1 MPAKS
6 YPAAAPDA
14 IGMADALDHD
24 EEIDTSPVA
33 PEGAAATSQAPRNPV
48 NEGPMLRDQ
57 ITLRPTNTFNPS
69 FGDAKPIKTQPVP
82 FSTPA
87 TVGGTGLP
95 ADPKVLQATLAKMN
109 KTGVTYEP
117 NKEAPT
123 YPEIKNTVISEAPP
137 PMGAMV
143 TNIPAFAADVYG
155 DAHPNQQK
163 PEPLMNHP
171 RNQQNQPKPPMTQ
184 TAPTPPVTVA
194 APTLPPPIIV
204 QAPPAPV
211 VAATPPAA
219 PAMATSSS
227 TTSSSS
233 PDPPTMDASAAIPEN
248 AKKVT
253 TTTTTT
259 TKIVDGK
266 EVTETHVHHTVVVK
280 KKGFFGIPNIFK
292 GKDKKETTTT
302 TTTSTT

>member
-24 EEIDTSPVA
+24 EEFDDSSPA
-33 PEGAAATSQAPRNPV
+33 DNNSRPTSQAPRNPV
-48 NEGPMLRDQ
+48 NQGPMLRDQ
-57 ITLRPTNTFNPS
+57 VTLKPTNTFNPS
-69 FGDAKPIKTQPVP
+69 FGDSKPIKTKPAP
-82 FSTPA
+82 RSTPA

-117 NKEAPT
+117 NKEAPS
-123 YPEIKNTVISEAPP
+123 YPEIKKTVISDAPP

-143 TNIPAFAADVYG
+143 TNIPAFAAEVYG

-171 RNQQNQPKPPMTQ
+171 RNQNQPAPPPPVTR
-184 TAPTPPVTVA
+184 ATPPPPITVA
-194 APTLPPPIIV
+194 APAPPPVVV
-204 QAPPAPV
+204 QAPPPAPV
-211 VAATPPAA
+211 AAAPTPAA
-219 PAMATSSS
+219 PATTTSHS
-227 TTSSSS
+227 TTASSA
-233 PDPPTMDASAAIPEN
+233 DPPAETSAAIPKN
-248 AKKVT
+248 AKKVV

-280 KKGFFGIPNIFK
+280 KKGFGISNIFK
-292 GKDKKETTTT
+292 KKDKKETTTT
-302 TTTSTT
+302 TTTSST